1 MNRKLDIPMTD
12 QMSDQEI
19 RISEYDLNFKF
30 EVAAAHPSARDLNAC
45 LSCGTCTAGCPI
57 HRVYPE
63 YDPRRIVR
71 MIQYGLKQE
80 LLSQEYIWNCATC
93 HTCEQRC
100 PQKVQFFNI
109 LNVLKNMAAKEGY
122 MAPFLVIQTRNL
134 METGIVFPTE
144 EAWVKKREELS
155 LRPLKAESERAGKI
169 IRLAGLDTLKPRG
182 RS

>member
-1 MNRKLDIPMTD
+1 
-12 QMSDQEI
+12 MSDREI

-30 EVAAAHPSARDLNAC
+30 EVAAAHQSARDLNAC

-63 YDPRRIVR
+63 YDPRKIVR

-80 LLSQEYIWNCATC
+80 LLSQEYIWNCTTC

-100 PQKVQFFNI
+100 PQKVNFFNI

-122 MAPFLVIQTRNL
+122 MASFLVIQTGNL
-134 METGIVFPTE
+134 RQTGIVFPTE
-144 EAWVKKREELS
+144 ETWVKKREELS
-155 LRPLKAESERAGKI
+155 LRPLKAENERAGKI
-169 IRLAGLDTLKPRG
+169 ISVAGLDTLEPGRG